1 MRGKEFSRPH
11 FEIFFLFFLE
21 NKIGHL
27 MHIVLGDNLHEV
39 LDAIFLEKNKKNMVS
54 LLSANLPIAW

>member
-1 MRGKEFSRPH
+1 
-11 FEIFFLFFLE
+11 
-21 NKIGHL
+21 

-54 LLSANLPIAW
+54 LLSANLPVAW